1 MVKSLTQTLS
11 IKVQTKRTL
20 EIINTPSWKELN
32 QNWLKQGI
40 QSKKL
45 AKFEIRHQLIMTKI
59 MFLVVQFT
67 EMPMLFIG
75 TFFFLIQ
82 LISLSINY
90 NRLVIERKKN
100 DFNPIYRKIPIN
112 DGMTLIIYAVK
123 SRINDGMTLI
133 IYAP

>member
-45 AKFEIRHQLIMTKI
+45 AEFEIRHQLIMTKI

-67 EMPMLFIG
+67 EMPMLFTG
-75 TFFFLIQ
+75 TFFF
-82 LISLSINY
+82 
-90 NRLVIERKKN
+90 
-100 DFNPIYRKIPIN
+100 
-112 DGMTLIIYAVK
+112 
-123 SRINDGMTLI
+123 
-133 IYAP
+133 